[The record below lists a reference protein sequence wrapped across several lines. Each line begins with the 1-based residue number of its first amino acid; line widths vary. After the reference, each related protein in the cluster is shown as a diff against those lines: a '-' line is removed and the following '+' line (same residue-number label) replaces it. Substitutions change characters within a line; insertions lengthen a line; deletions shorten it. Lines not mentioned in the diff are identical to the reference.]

1 MHPNPLLMYDMCFPS
16 RRGDL
21 HIPNIIFHQHF
32 SRHKLCD
39 FDQLLSL
46 SHHRKLC
53 ATIDLLS
60 CEISGDNINQP
71 LAVDLRNCDVPGHYS
86 TFVRFQKQ
94 SSANCS
100 RWNIT
105 ASSLIKYAA
114 SSFRVFRLLTDF
126 VCLYNYEFD
135 FPFVRLF
142 GVR

>member
-1 MHPNPLLMYDMCFPS
+1 MHPKTLLMYDMCFPS

-21 HIPNIIFHQHF
+21 HIPIIIFHQHF

-39 FDQLLSL
+39 FDKLLSL
-46 SHHRKLC
+46 SHHRKLY

-60 CEISGDNINQP
+60 SEISGDNINQP

-86 TFVRFQKQ
+86 TFVHFQKQ

-105 ASSLIKYAA
+105 ASSLIKYCCFIFQ
-114 SSFRVFRLLTDF
+114 SFPVVDWFCLFISLWVLT
-126 VCLYNYEFD
+126 
-135 FPFVRLF
+135 FPL
-142 GVR
+142 